1 MLNVVDQTQKTL
13 RTSPEGV
20 KNRDELKPSVT
31 GTLSFMSKII
41 RHIKV
46 TKIIYFVEYAV
57 FIFIHA
63 QMLCISAPKTNKT
76 VTQGP
81 TNCYPE
87 WATDVWLSQ
96 RPLPVLGSGFG
107 PQHQLTPGSQRPG
120 WNFCQVWLCNTER
133 ALRGLVSYTEA
144 LDLSQTVQMSAIR
157 APNIFELLIYLNNA
171 VKLSVSNTIVTIWR
185 S

>member
-20 KNRDELKPSVT
+20 KNRDELKTSVT

-57 FIFIHA
+57 FIFFHA

-81 TNCYPE
+81 N
-87 WATDVWLSQ
+87 
-96 RPLPVLGSGFG
+96 
-107 PQHQLTPGSQRPG
+107 
-120 WNFCQVWLCNTER
+120 
-133 ALRGLVSYTEA
+133 VS
-144 LDLSQTVQMSAIR
+144 
-157 APNIFELLIYLNNA
+157 
-171 VKLSVSNTIVTIWR
+171 VK
-185 S
+185 